1 MNSNIKVYTIII
13 KNKKKKI
20 IRLNI
25 RGIEYRLK
33 QGSCR
38 HRKTTGEMTVQ
49 NKVSETCFTGSETC
63 TARQSSAG
71 D

>member
-1 MNSNIKVYTIII
+1 M
-13 KNKKKKI
+13 